1 MKWVAIIFFIVFA
14 LGFLF
19 VAMAAVAALF
29 ASAGYDV
36 MEDEQNKKRQE
47 STSITTNRRLTGSGP
62 IKDAKTPG
70 VDETVSSV
78 TLARPSK
85 AAISPPLLIRTATIT
100 VTMPNNIMIPCIKSF
115 MAVAI
120 YPPAIT

>member
-36 MEDEQNKKRQE
+36 MEDELNEKRQD
-47 STSITTNRRLTGSGP
+47 SISKTSNKR
-62 IKDAKTPG
+62 K
-70 VDETVSSV
+70 
-78 TLARPSK
+78 
-85 AAISPPLLIRTATIT
+85 
-100 VTMPNNIMIPCIKSF
+100 
-115 MAVAI
+115 
-120 YPPAIT
+120 

>member
-36 MEDEQNKKRQE
+36 MEDELNEKRQE
-47 STSITTNRRLTGSGP
+47 SISKTTSNKR
-62 IKDAKTPG
+62 K
-70 VDETVSSV
+70 
-78 TLARPSK
+78 
-85 AAISPPLLIRTATIT
+85 
-100 VTMPNNIMIPCIKSF
+100 
-115 MAVAI
+115 
-120 YPPAIT
+120 

>member
-1 MKWVAIIFFIVFA
+1 MKWVAIIFFIVLA

-47 STSITTNRRLTGSGP
+47 STSKTTSNKR
-62 IKDAKTPG
+62 K
-70 VDETVSSV
+70 
-78 TLARPSK
+78 
-85 AAISPPLLIRTATIT
+85 
-100 VTMPNNIMIPCIKSF
+100 
-115 MAVAI
+115 
-120 YPPAIT
+120 

>member
-1 MKWVAIIFFIVFA
+1 MDRFQKRKENQRILVGGAHMKWVAIIISIVFA

-47 STSITTNRRLTGSGP
+47 STSKTTNRR
-62 IKDAKTPG
+62 K
-70 VDETVSSV
+70 
-78 TLARPSK
+78 
-85 AAISPPLLIRTATIT
+85 
-100 VTMPNNIMIPCIKSF
+100 
-115 MAVAI
+115 
-120 YPPAIT
+120 